1 MSPSFQAVRQSGVV
15 VLAVIFPGSYI
26 AQSSES
32 KTVRRTTSYRL
43 SALGGYCKSGH
54 LVTTTEYF
62 WEFEFHRRTHTIGAY
77 TTRQS
82 NGGVLGEMIGLVEA
96 EGSELKLGNV
106 Q

>member
-1 MSPSFQAVRQSGVV
+1 V
-15 VLAVIFPGSYI
+15 
-26 AQSSES
+26 QSSESKS

-54 LVTTTEYF
+54 LVTPTECS
-62 WEFEFHRRTHTIGAY
+62 WEFELHRRTHTIGAY

-82 NGGVLGEMIGLVEA
+82 ISGVLGEMIGLVEA
-96 EGSELKLGNV
+96 EGSELKLGDV